1 MPFHDAST
9 ILEPYRPGDEIS
21 IRQLLTAADLD
32 TDDLLKGI
40 WPNFVVLRINDRI
53 AGAAAIQPCSPI
65 IGLLRSVVLDPKAR
79 QLGLGRMLVE
89 EAENLAQSDGLRDIF
104 LLTHTAAPFFTHLGY
119 RPIARREASATIQST
134 PEFQQLCPDS
144 AVVMRKMISLGL

>member
-21 IRQLLTAADLD
+21 IRQLLTAADLV

-40 WPNFVVLRINDRI
+40 WPNFVVLRINDRL

-79 QLGLGRMLVE
+79 QLGLGL
-89 EAENLAQSDGLRDIF
+89 
-104 LLTHTAAPFFTHLGY
+104 
-119 RPIARREASATIQST
+119 
-134 PEFQQLCPDS
+134 
-144 AVVMRKMISLGL
+144 SLIHI